1 VRRMVLFGG
10 IVVGVLLLLGAA
22 LAVGVLIGKNNGP
35 SSRTNAPGS
44 AVEEEGSD
52 VGSTKTVGELR
63 LTLEEAFRT
72 EGEDDNDRSQ
82 LPPDGT
88 FVVTRFRVQNFSA
101 KTITFGKP
109 YRFDVYSTDGPKLND
124 SVVLGRQIDTTAP
137 REDRL
142 LYRTEI
148 RPNGDVTGTVVFV
161 AERDDVASVE
171 FYTGL
176 YADKPAATWEFGPV
190 GELPERAFKSQV

>member
-1 VRRMVLFGG
+1 MRRMLVYGG
-10 IVVGVLLLLGAA
+10 IVFGVLLLLGAA
-22 LAVGVLIGKNNGP
+22 LAVGVLIGNNGP
-35 SSRTNAPGS
+35 SSRTNAPDS

-124 SVVLGRQIDTTAP
+124 SVVLGRQVDMTAP

-148 RPNGDVTGTVVFV
+148 GPDGDVTGTVVFV
-161 AERDDVASVE
+161 AERDEGASVE

-190 GELPERAFKSQV
+190 GELPERAFESPV